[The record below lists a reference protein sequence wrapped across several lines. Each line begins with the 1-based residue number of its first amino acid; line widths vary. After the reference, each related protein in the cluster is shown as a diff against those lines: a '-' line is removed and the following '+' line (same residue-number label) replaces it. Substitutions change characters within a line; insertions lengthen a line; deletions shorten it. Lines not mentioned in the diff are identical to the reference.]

1 MRVWLKGNLVMKNDY
16 MLDMVESFGKNLGK
30 MFFDEKE
37 EIEPIVIENLSD
49 KDIMKVILQ
58 KLIYEGKFNEAEN
71 TLFEFLDKNKSNEVK
86 EVGEWFYNELSLKSD
101 EALEKASF
109 SRDEVESGIK
119 EFIKNFSD

>member
-1 MRVWLKGNLVMKNDY
+1 MKNDY